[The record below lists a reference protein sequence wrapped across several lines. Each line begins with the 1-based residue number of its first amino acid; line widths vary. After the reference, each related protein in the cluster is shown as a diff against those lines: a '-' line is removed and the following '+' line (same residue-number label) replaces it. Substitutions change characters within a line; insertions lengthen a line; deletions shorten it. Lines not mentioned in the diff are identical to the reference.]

1 MRSIVVG
8 YVESREGEAAMEVAI
23 SEARRR
29 GDRLVVVHSMLGGSE
44 DKAQDYLASAEA
56 MERIRQRLT
65 AESIEHS
72 LHEYVRGQSPA
83 KDLIQAADENDA
95 ELIVIGIRRRTT
107 TGKLLLGSNALEIL
121 HEAPTPVLC
130 VKASDR

>member
-1 MRSIVVG
+1 MGSIVVG
-8 YVESREGEAAMEVAI
+8 YVESPEGDAAIEAAIV
-23 SEARRR
+23 EARLR
-29 GDRLVVVHSMLGGSE
+29 GGRLVIVHSMLGGSDDE
-44 DKAQDYLASAEA
+44 AQDYFASADA

-65 AESIEHS
+65 AESVEHS

-121 HEAPTPVLC
+121 HEAATPVLC
-130 VKASDR
+130 VKANA